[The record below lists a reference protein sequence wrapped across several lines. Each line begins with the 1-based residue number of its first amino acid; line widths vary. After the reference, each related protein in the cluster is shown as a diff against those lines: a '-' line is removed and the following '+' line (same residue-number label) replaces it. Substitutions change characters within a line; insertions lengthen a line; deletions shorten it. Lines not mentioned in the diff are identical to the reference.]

1 MYKVNPISINTNGI
15 NHKNLVIIDEFE
27 NKVVETYC
35 ITGEEEYVGIRLEHL
50 NPCHQYSYSFLN
62 VDDSIYNEQIK
73 RCKII
78 PERYESKIDI
88 PYVYYAS
95 ENSKKLFVIF
105 SSAIEANKYNYLNQ
119 FKQKDVHQLYLAD
132 DNIDGQ
138 DTSCAYYL
146 GNGNLQYE
154 QKVYK
159 LIEKV
164 RKENQIDQKDV
175 VLFGSSKGGFASL
188 YYTFKYGYGSAI
200 LGSPTVYL
208 GKMHKDN
215 ERGKKIIQ
223 HIMGDFEASSI
234 NQLDKLIINAL
245 KDSTHQ
251 PHLFYH
257 VGEKEPRYTRHA
269 VHLLKLIDETKKATY
284 ELDLGP
290 YSNHNDVVHYF
301 PQYAQKAINCIL
313 NS

>member
-27 NKVVETYC
+27 NKVVETYK
-35 ITGEEEYVGIRLEHL
+35 IDKEEKYLGVRLDYL
-50 NPCHQYSYSFLN
+50 NPCHHYSYCFL
-62 VDDSIYNEQIK
+62 DQHDTIYNEQIK
-73 RCKII
+73 RHKII
-78 PERYESKIDI
+78 PERYDGELDI
-88 PYVYYAS
+88 HYVNYPS
-95 ENSKKLFVIF
+95 EKSNKLFVIF
-105 SSAIEANKYNYLNQ
+105 SSAIEANKYNYLNL
-119 FKQKDVHQLYLAD
+119 FKQKEVHQLYIAD
-132 DNIDGQ
+132 ENFEGK
-138 DTSCAYYL
+138 DTTCAYYL
-146 GNGNLQYE
+146 GNGNFRYE

-164 RKENQIDQKDV
+164 RKDNRIKKKDV
-175 VLFGSSKGGFASL
+175 YLFGSSKGGFASL
-188 YYTFKYGYGSAI
+188 YYTFKYGYGNAI

-215 ERGKKIIQ
+215 ERGKKIIK
-223 HIMGDFEASSI
+223 HIMGDCEANSI
-234 NQLDKLIINAL
+234 NQLDNLIINAL
-245 KDSTHQ
+245 HESTHC

-269 VHLLKLIDETKKATY
+269 VHFLKLIDQTKKATY

-290 YSNHNDVVHYF
+290 YSNHSDVVHFFSIYG
-301 PQYAQKAINCIL
+301 QKTINSIL